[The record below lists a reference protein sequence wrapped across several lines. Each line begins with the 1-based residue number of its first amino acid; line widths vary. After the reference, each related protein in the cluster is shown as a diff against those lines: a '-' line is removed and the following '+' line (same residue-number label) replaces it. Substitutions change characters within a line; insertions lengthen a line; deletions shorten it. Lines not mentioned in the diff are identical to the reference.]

1 MGLFKKLASLF
12 SKDSGKKVSDEAVEV
27 SKYMPETD
35 NLTTEERFTQN
46 FIQNNGRFVYCENAD
61 VLKENIDNILEEND
75 WYEKNAATYS
85 DLLKQLFKN
94 YNLNLVKVEA
104 ADIFLCECEF
114 LVAQNGSILISSEQI
129 KEHKLPELPENF
141 IVYAKTSQ
149 IINSIS
155 EGLHGIKQQKKKHI
169 PTNIT
174 SIKHFGIQENEDVD
188 FMKYGSSFKTL
199 YLLLLEDL

>member
-1 MGLFKKLASLF
+1 MFKKLASLF
-12 SKDSGKKVSDEAVEV
+12 KKDSGKKASDEEVEV

-35 NLTTEERFTQN
+35 SLTTEERFTQN
-46 FIQNNGRFVYCENAD
+46 FIQNNGRFVYCENTD
-61 VLKENIDNILEEND
+61 ILKENIDNILQEND

-85 DLLKQLFKN
+85 QLLKQLFSN
-94 YNLNLVKVEA
+94 YNLKFTKAEE

-129 KEHKLPELPENF
+129 KEQKLSQLPENF

-149 IINSIS
+149 IINSLS
-155 EGLHGIKQQKKKHI
+155 EGLQGIKRQKKKRI

-174 SIKHFGIQENEDVD
+174 TIKHFGIQEHEEVD